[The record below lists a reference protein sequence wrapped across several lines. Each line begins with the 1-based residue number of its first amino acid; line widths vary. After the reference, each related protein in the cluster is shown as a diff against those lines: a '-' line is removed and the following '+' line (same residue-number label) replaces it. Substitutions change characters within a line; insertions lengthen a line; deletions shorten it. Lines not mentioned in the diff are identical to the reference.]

1 MDAQA
6 RCRDLRRRLES
17 LRAFGPLEEEHFPL
31 VQRLLE
37 ELELTAK
44 SLPSPLQTDLTDHY
58 SLRNTHTSQYPRSN
72 ITPFTPKSPQ
82 NYHLRSPRVGK
93 DLGTDLQTRLN
104 ALEAQKLLDDSEIAR
119 LKYDFDRA
127 KRLKGDLDSEN
138 QYLEDENRRLKL
150 QLDSEI
156 ETRQQI
162 QTLQEAIS
170 REVDQLRRENEQMRA
185 KDTDQR
191 EEMLQLTDLKTKLAA
206 TSQRVRVLEREFS
219 NFPQK
224 SPNFSEFINEIATL
238 RSLLQAKDKE
248 IAAFRESPELQR
260 LRNTLNNAQQETETL
275 TERVV
280 EQQRAIDQLEIACE
294 KAEIDLQRCQNSEKD
309 TISRL
314 RTLQEQLETS
324 ENERKLLEKSLQTA
338 QRAAEAEKSQVH
350 QLLQANSHLEELL
363 TAAETQKQALSAEI
377 EAVQMKSVESEQEL
391 IKALK
396 SKEDELEASLS
407 QIARFK
413 EEQRTIREFQE
424 QISELEQ
431 EKDHLQLTYEAVC
444 RSERVS
450 QQLLKTI
457 EKEKDG
463 LKERLEQPAEQEE
476 LYRKLEDSEARIQD
490 LEDLLAQY
498 QAQLGPRSELE
509 SELVTERKKVQRL
522 EAKLKEQKGTED
534 EGASQHVRSSSEAAD
549 LHAHIEE
556 QREEILTLEMEVMQ
570 LRDELGRSQHL
581 QFKAESK
588 VRELE
593 RQFN

>member
-17 LRAFGPLEEEHFPL
+17 LRAFGPLDEEHFPL

-44 SLPSPLQTDLTDHY
+44 SLPTPIQTDHY
-58 SLRNTHTSQYPRSN
+58 SLRSTHTPQYPRSN
-72 ITPFTPKSPQ
+72 LAPFTPKSPQ
-82 NYHLRSPRVGK
+82 NYHLRSPRVGQ

-127 KRLKGDLDSEN
+127 KRLKGELESQN
-138 QYLEDENRRLKL
+138 QYFEDENRRLKL
-150 QLDSEI
+150 QLESEI

-170 REVDQLRRENEQMRA
+170 REVDQLRRENEAMRA
-185 KDTDQR
+185 KDTEQH
-191 EEMLQLTDLKTKLAA
+191 EEMLKLTDLKTKLAA

-219 NFPQK
+219 NLPQK
-224 SPNFSEFINEIATL
+224 SPNFSEFLNEIGTL
-238 RSLLQAKDKE
+238 RSLLQAKDQE
-248 IAAFRESPELQR
+248 IAGFRESPELPR
-260 LRNTLNNAQQETETL
+260 LRNTLSNAQQEIETL
-275 TERVV
+275 TQRVV

-407 QIARFK
+407 QIVRFK

-431 EKDHLQLTYEAVC
+431 EKDHLQQTYEAVC

-522 EAKLKEQKGTED
+522 EAKLKEQKSTEE
-534 EGASQHVRSSSEAAD
+534 EGCPQHIRSSSEAVD
-549 LHAHIEE
+549 LLAHIEE